1 MSTNTKE
8 KSPAAGSPNRSPIRK
23 SQGTNDGNSKRSL
36 SLNIQPDNNSQNT
49 EVTGANPN
57 QSPAT

>member
-1 MSTNTKE
+1 MSN
-8 KSPAAGSPNRSPIRK
+8 KSPAGGRSPIRK
-23 SQGTNDGNSKRSL
+23 SQGTNSKSRL

-57 QSPAT
+57 QSPGQPN